1 MQGQMIVK
9 DLAGKPNLDS
19 TKFKEKKLQEEEEQL
34 KKALTMQGDED
45 LHKTGEHE
53 FPKLKALE
61 KTIQENKERQNEL
74 ENEALGRK
82 TLELSKVF
90 NCLIFNFFFYFQ

>member
-19 TKFKEKKLQEEEEQL
+19 AKFKEKKLQEEEEQL
-34 KKALTMQGDED
+34 KKTLTMQGDED

-53 FPKLKALE
+53 FPKLKAFE
-61 KTIQENKERQNEL
+61 KTIQDKNKERQIEL
-74 ENEALGRK
+74 ENEALGRR

-90 NCLIFNFFFYFQ
+90 KILILL